1 MRSID
6 NLFRFYELSRESQ
19 IEALYNER
27 DATIK
32 AGYLYADESINSLF
46 EFAKLLGSKVT
57 DFKIDFYNPRG
68 NSYCKFSSQWKYKNI
83 DWHNIITDL
92 SKIDGLFTGYFADV
106 HLFRE
111 LREAVYEDNELNPNK
126 ILKRCFNEWLRACRE
141 EADVYLHED
150 YISTKFL
157 QGNFIFLEDGTYF
170 SRGDN
175 PLSYLV

>member
-1 MRSID
+1 MRGID
-6 NLFRFYELSRESQ
+6 KLFRFDELSRESQ

-27 DATIK
+27 DATMK

-46 EFAKLLGSKVT
+46 EFAKILGTKVT
-57 DFKIDFYNPRG
+57 DFDINFYDATEK
-68 NSYCKFSSQWKYKNI
+68 SYCKFKSQWKYKDV
-83 DWHNIITDL
+83 DWHTIIKNL
-92 SKIDGLFTGYFADV
+92 SDTDGLFTGYFADV

-111 LREAVYEDNELNPNK
+111 LREAVYEDNELNPNA

-141 EADVYLHED
+141 EADAYISED
-150 YISTKFL
+150 YLRSKFEAGDFL
-157 QGNFIFLEDGTYF
+157 FLEDGTYF

>member
-1 MRSID
+1 MRGID
-6 NLFRFYELSRESQ
+6 KLFRFHELSRESQ

-27 DATIK
+27 DATMK

-46 EFAKLLGSKVT
+46 EFAKILGTKVT
-57 DFKIDFYNPRG
+57 DFDINFYDITEK
-68 NSYCKFSSQWKYKNI
+68 SYCKFKSQWKYKDV
-83 DWHNIITDL
+83 DWHEIIQNL

-111 LREAVYEDNELNPNK
+111 LREAVYEDSELNPNK

-141 EADVYLHED
+141 EADTYVSED
-150 YISTKFL
+150 YLRSKFEAGDFL
-157 QGNFIFLEDGTYF
+157 FLEDGTYF